1 MKKRNKARDL
11 TLADFETNYKPKII
25 KLEWY
30 YGKGQ
35 KIMKRESSEI
45 YPNIYYQLIFHKGIM
60 IIKPGKDSLS
70 TNEWNHYISIR
81 QKFQTSLTINIS

>member
-45 YPNIYYQLIFHKGIM
+45 YPNIYYQLIFHKGTK
-60 IIKPGKDSLS
+60 IIQWTKERHFNKWSLKNLVFLS
-70 TNEWNHYISIR
+70 DVAAWVGGEC
-81 QKFQTSLTINIS
+81 